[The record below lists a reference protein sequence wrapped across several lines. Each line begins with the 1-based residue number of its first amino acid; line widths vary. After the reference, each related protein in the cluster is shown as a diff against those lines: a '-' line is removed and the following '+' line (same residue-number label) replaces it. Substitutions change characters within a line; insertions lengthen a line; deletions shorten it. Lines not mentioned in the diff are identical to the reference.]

1 MVAELVTDD
10 AAELRAQLQAVTGE
24 RIAALEGIGEMERE
38 ALGKKSEAVREG
50 EKVPG
55 AENVSDTV
63 KERGSDKPP
72 VGGPEKTP
80 EP

>member
-1 MVAELVTDD
+1 
-10 AAELRAQLQAVTGE
+10 
-24 RIAALEGIGEMERE
+24 MERE
-38 ALGKKSEAVREG
+38 ALGKKAEAVHEG

-55 AENVSDTV
+55 AENVSDAV